1 MAKPHG
7 SYAKLSKRLRQLGYL
22 CGHPLDHFRCAAAI
36 RRSRLA
42 ANPRV
47 TLKYLGDHLALSL
60 RPAQRRMALESHY
73 EIMSGMLRQGSAGA
87 LGDGLLIWR
96 KGLSDGQAL
105 SITLEPSKLAPME
118 GELQLRFSFRSDLC
132 VLTFLIAHGEIFGVH
147 QRTILFVG
155 GVQGRVGAR
164 QEFREAS
171 KHNAEISP
179 SAMLFLAVQAIA
191 RVMGVGEIIG
201 IGEDDQIST
210 AYSRPRIRFDY
221 HRFWTG
227 LGGLRQGAHYSIPL
241 ETPSKP
247 ILETSPSHRSRT
259 RRKREAKWLLRQ
271 SIERHVAQYVNV
283 QMAVPA

>member
-73 EIMSGMLRQGSAGA
+73 EIMSGMLRQVSAGA

-147 QRTILFVG
+147 QRNNSVRWRRPGARRCATRVPG
-155 GVQGRVGAR
+155 GVQAQRG
-164 QEFREAS
+164 
-171 KHNAEISP
+171 N
-179 SAMLFLAVQAIA
+179 IA
-191 RVMGVGEIIG
+191 
-201 IGEDDQIST
+201 
-210 AYSRPRIRFDY
+210 
-221 HRFWTG
+221 
-227 LGGLRQGAHYSIPL
+227 
-241 ETPSKP
+241 
-247 ILETSPSHRSRT
+247 
-259 RRKREAKWLLRQ
+259 KR
-271 SIERHVAQYVNV
+271 N
-283 QMAVPA
+283 AVPGGASDCAGHGRRRDHRYRGGRSDLNRLLAAENQVRLSPLLDRARRASPRRSLLHST